1 MLTAL
6 LRFARAFRR
15 DRRGNIALMTAFA
28 LPVMVGSLGLGAEV
42 TSWYNGRRALQN
54 AADSAAIAAAS
65 TAANGYVAEA
75 RAVAGQ
81 YGLRNG
87 QDGVTVNVLNNQ
99 ACPGGGAAACFR
111 VTITKTQPLIMA
123 QVVGFD
129 GDTTMADGR
138 AAKRLTASALAVRS
152 DAPRSYCILAL
163 ASSGAAEGIRAN
175 GSPKADLTGC
185 KIFSNTASN
194 CNGHSLKADYS
205 DAHLS
210 SSNCGTINTS
220 NLQVITD
227 PYATLRQYIPPNT
240 CQLQAYSWIPSKK
253 NDPALFQQNTFQ
265 GTENRTLLKVCGDAK
280 LIGDTTISGGDTVMV
295 IYGGRLDI
303 GAYTL
308 KTAANSKLTIIF
320 AGPHFNNKAQIPT
333 GTGVFDIQAP
343 KTGNW
348 KGVAI
353 YDDPQL
359 TTGLDVDEAGNSPA
373 WKITGLVYMPHASVT
388 ISGVVNKA
396 SHGDS
401 CFGLVVDNLLVN
413 GTATIFAHGEC
424 PRAALVL
431 PFILLPGR
439 GQLVS

>member
-1 MLTAL
+1 MLTSL
-6 LRFARAFRR
+6 LRLARAFRR

-42 TSWYNGRRALQN
+42 TSWYNGRRALQS

-65 TAANGYVAEA
+65 TSSNGYVAEA

-129 GDTTMADGR
+129 GDTTLADGR
-138 AAKRLTASALAVRS
+138 PAKRLTASAMAVRS

-163 ASSGAAEGIRAN
+163 ASSGALEGIRAN
-175 GSPKADLTGC
+175 GSPDADLTGC
-185 KIFSNTASN
+185 KIFSNTTSN

-205 DAHLS
+205 DAHGTS
-210 SSNCGTINTS
+210 ANCGTINTS
-220 NLQVITD
+220 NVPVITD
-227 PYATLRQYIPPNT
+227 PYASLRQYIPPNT
-240 CQLQAYSWIPSKK
+240 CQLQAYSWIPGK
-253 NDPALFQQNTFQ
+253 NQPALVEQNKFQ
-265 GTENRTLLKVCGDAK
+265 GTENRTLIKVCGDAK
-280 LIGDTTISGGDTVMV
+280 LTANTTISGGDTIMV
-295 IYGGRLDI
+295 IYGGRLDV
-303 GAYTL
+303 GPYTL
-308 KTAANSKLTIIF
+308 KTASNSKLTIIF
-320 AGPHFNNKAQIPT
+320 AGPHFLNKTQIPT
-333 GTGVFDIQAP
+333 GTGMFDIQAP

-359 TTGLDVDEAGNSPA
+359 TTGLDVTEAGNSPA
-373 WKITGLVYMPHASVT
+373 WKITGLVYMPHAYVEF
-388 ISGVVNKA
+388 SGIVNK
-396 SHGDS
+396 SSYGDS
-401 CFGLVVDNLLVN
+401 CFGLVVDNMRVN
-413 GTATIFAHGEC
+413 GTAEILAHGEC

-431 PFILLPGR
+431 PYILLPGR